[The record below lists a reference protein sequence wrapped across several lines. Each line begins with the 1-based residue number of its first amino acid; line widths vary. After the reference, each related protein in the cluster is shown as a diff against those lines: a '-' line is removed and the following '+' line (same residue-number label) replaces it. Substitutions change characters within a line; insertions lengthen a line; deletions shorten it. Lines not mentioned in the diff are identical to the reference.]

1 MKEWKQEF
9 KDYYTIGD
17 YVFKA
22 EVIPD
27 DVINFIEQIISERDR
42 EIIKI
47 LENTDVQMSANG
59 DVSEDEKAM
68 AKFLYKAHCNHIIK
82 KLQTYGK

>member
-9 KDYYTIGD
+9 KDHYTIGD

-27 DVINFIEQIISERDR
+27 DVINFIDQIISERDA
-42 EIIKI
+42 EINNLKGD
-47 LENTDVQMSANG
+47 LFEAN
-59 DVSEDEKAM
+59 ERIEQ
-68 AKFLYKAHCNHIIK
+68 
-82 KLQTYGK
+82 LQTLIK